1 MTSAAAGA
9 ADGAADGDDA
19 GADERMPQPAPGAP
33 DRAAR
38 LIAELT
44 RRGLRIAVAESL
56 TGGLVVAELTRIP
69 GASLVVNGG
78 VVAYDTAVKHSVLG
92 VSSEL
97 LAREGAVHPEVARQM
112 ADDVRRVLA
121 VGGRP
126 ADIGL
131 STTGA
136 AGPTGQDG
144 KTPGT
149 VYVGVAVGA
158 DVEAIALELRGNRA
172 EVRDQTVQLALDA
185 VLQRLDR
192 G

>member
-1 MTSAAAGA
+1 MTAAAAGA
-9 ADGAADGDDA
+9 AGPADGAAGA
-19 GADERMPQPAPGAP
+19 GERMPQPAAGAP

-38 LIAELT
+38 LVAELT
-44 RRGLRIAVAESL
+44 RLGLRIAVAESL

-144 KTPGT
+144 KPPGT

-158 DVEAIALELRGNRA
+158 DVEAIALELSGDRA
-172 EVRDQTVQLALDA
+172 EVREQAVQHALET
-185 VLQRLDR
+185 VLQRIER